1 MGRFWLV
8 HGCAWSVWG
17 DAGWYMV
24 ILGQYR
30 ALLVVFLVVLID
42 IGWYWVSM
50 EQNWLIHDGTG
61 SVWGDTGWYLVVL
74 GQYNLILMGIKW
86 YWVCKMLVPVY
97 IEKAEIWSGVT
108 NP

>member
-24 ILGQYR
+24 ILGQYNLV
-30 ALLVVFLVVLID
+30 LL
-42 IGWYWVSM
+42 
-50 EQNWLIHDGTG
+50 
-61 SVWGDTGWYLVVL
+61 
-74 GQYNLILMGIKW
+74 GIKW